1 MSLKFETAK
10 WNVEITWEQLTLT
23 PLGTA
28 NSNHGGNSQGT
39 NSEDTSGI
47 VQPSNTNPFLFNLI
61 EQLFTPGHNQEH
73 LSQ

>member
-1 MSLKFETAK
+1 MSLKFDTAK

-28 NSNHGGNSQGT
+28 NSHRDTS
-39 NSEDTSGI
+39 SENTSGI